1 MDRMIRGIPCKSK
14 LREASIMWRT
24 RILCGILF
32 LVLTACG
39 GDDTHEDQTKGT
51 SPGAGHGGTQSVK
64 ADKTSVGISL
74 PCGGMTKDVAAEIL
88 GVPAEQVEYS
98 FSDQLNMCSY
108 RVNLIKSVNY
118 AVYAEPNAVTAE
130 AEMAKVV
137 DGLTYLAACEPVAGI
152 GDAAFY
158 CGGDRADRL
167 LARKGAVWIDVQTP
181 SGQQAKKRVAEQVLK

>member
-1 MDRMIRGIPCKSK
+1 MM
-14 LREASIMWRT
+14 
-24 RILCGILF
+24 F
-32 LVLTACG
+32 LVLTGCG
-39 GDDTHEDQTKGT
+39 SDDTHDDQANGRA
-51 SPGAGHGGTQSVK
+51 PGAGNGSIHSTSSDKASV
-64 ADKTSVGISL
+64 SISL

-152 GDAAFY
+152 GDASFY

-167 LARKGAVWIDVQTP
+167 LVRKGAVWIDVQTP
-181 SGQQAKKRVAEQVLK
+181 SGLEAKKRVAEQVLK